1 VGEITD
7 ALRRA
12 RERGTDLAAP
22 APPGAPR
29 LADALIEEP
38 VAPAAPRAPAVE
50 ISLDRG
56 EEWPAR
62 AIVVEPRGHV
72 AEALRHL
79 ALKIRAELDRRRA
92 RSFAVTSPLR
102 GEGKSTLSC
111 DLALAFAS
119 LSRGRSV
126 ALVDFDLRR
135 PSIARDLRVR
145 PEQGIETYLR
155 GRARLEQACVTFEKP
170 ALDVYPALTPQDA
183 AHELLVL
190 PQTATLVREL
200 ERRYSVVVFDTPP
213 TLLVPDTRILL
224 GLVPAFL
231 VVARHG
237 VTRKRAL
244 SHLLDQ
250 LPRPQFLGAVLNGG
264 PEPAHSRHYGY
275 YSADPGEADEA
286 TARG

>member
-1 VGEITD
+1 MGEITD

-12 RERGTDLAAP
+12 RERGTDVEAPGLAS
-22 APPGAPR
+22 PR
-29 LADALIEEP
+29 LADA
-38 VAPAAPRAPAVE
+38 APAEPLAPPPPRAPSVE

-62 AIVVEPRGHV
+62 AIVVEPRGNV

-135 PSIARDLRVR
+135 PSIARDLRIR
-145 PEQGIETYLR
+145 PEQGIESYLA
-155 GRARLEQACVTFEKP
+155 GRARLEQACVTIEKP
-170 ALDVYPALTPQDA
+170 ALDVYPAVVPQEA

-200 ERRYSVVVFDTPP
+200 ERRYAVVVFDTPP

-224 GLVPAFL
+224 SMVPAFL

-237 VTRKRAL
+237 VTRKRAF

-250 LPRPQFLGAVLNGG
+250 LPRPQLLGAVLNGG

-275 YSADPGEADEA
+275 YSDDSEKADEA
-286 TARG
+286 LADG

>member
-12 RERGTDLAAP
+12 RERGSDLEAPGLPAPRVGEAPPAEPQAP
-22 APPGAPR
+22 AQ
-29 LADALIEEP
+29 
-38 VAPAAPRAPAVE
+38 PRAPAIE

-62 AIVVEPRGHV
+62 AIVVEPRGQV
-72 AEALRHL
+72 AEALRNL
-79 ALKIRAELDRRRA
+79 ALKIRADLDRRRA

-111 DLALAFAS
+111 DLALALAS

-135 PSIARDLRVR
+135 PSVARDLRVR
-145 PEQGIETYLR
+145 PEQGIESYLL
-155 GRARLEQACVTFEKP
+155 GRARLEQACVTIEKP
-170 ALDVYPALTPQDA
+170 ALDVYPAIAPQDA
-183 AHELLVL
+183 AHELLVR

-200 ERRYSVVVFDTPP
+200 ERRYAVVVFDTPP

-224 GLVPAFL
+224 GLVPAFI

-237 VTRKRAL
+237 ITRKRAL
-244 SHLLDQ
+244 AHLLDD
-250 LPRPQFLGAVLNGG
+250 LPRSQLLGAVLNGG
-264 PEPAHSRHYGY
+264 PPPAHSRHYGY
-275 YSADPGEADEA
+275 YSEEAEEPEEA
-286 TARG
+286 PAHG

>member
-1 VGEITD
+1 VRSPTRSAAPGSGEPTSPRPP
-7 ALRRA
+7 RRA
-12 RERGTDLAAP
+12 RRASPTRSSRSG
-22 APPGAPR
+22 
-29 LADALIEEP
+29 
-38 VAPAAPRAPAVE
+38 PRAPAVE

-79 ALKIRAELDRRRA
+79 ALKIRTELERRRA

-155 GRARLEQACVTFEKP
+155 GRARLEQTCVTFEKP
-170 ALDVYPALTPQDA
+170 ALDVYPAVTPQDA

-190 PQTATLVREL
+190 PQAATLVREL

-224 GLVPAFL
+224 GLIPAFL

-244 SHLLDQ
+244 SNLLDQ
-250 LPRPQFLGAVLNGG
+250 LPRQQFLGAVLNGG
-264 PEPAHSRHYGY
+264 PQPAHTRHYGY
-275 YSADPGEADEA
+275 YTQDDVADEA
-286 TARG
+286 SAHG

>member
-1 VGEITD
+1 MGEITD

-12 RERGTDLAAP
+12 RERGTDVEAP
-22 APPGAPR
+22 NAPPSQ
-29 LADALIEEP
+29 LADAPLLETA
-38 VAPAAPRAPAVE
+38 APAAPRAPSVE

-56 EEWPAR
+56 DEWPAR
-62 AIVVEPRGHV
+62 AIVVEPRGQV

-92 RSFAVTSPLR
+92 RSFLVTSPLR
-102 GEGKSTLSC
+102 SEGKSTLSC
-111 DLALAFAS
+111 DLALALAS

-135 PSIARDLRVR
+135 PSIARDLRIR
-145 PEQGIETYLR
+145 PEAGIESYLT
-155 GRARLEQACVTFEKP
+155 GQARLEQACVTIEKP
-170 ALDVYPALTPQDA
+170 ALDVYPCVAPHDA

-200 ERRYSVVVFDTPP
+200 ERRYAVVVFDTPP

-224 GLVPAFL
+224 GLVPAFV

-244 SHLLDQ
+244 AHLLDQ
-250 LPRPQFLGAVLNGG
+250 LPRQQLLGAVLNGG
-264 PEPAHSRHYGY
+264 PQPAHSRHYGY
-275 YSADPGEADEA
+275 YSADSEESDEA
-286 TARG
+286 AAHG

>member
-12 RERGTDLAAP
+12 RERGTDFEAP
-22 APPGAPR
+22 AGIAPR
-29 LADALIEEP
+29 EADAVPSEP
-38 VAPAAPRAPAVE
+38 AAPAAPRAPNVE

-62 AIVVEPRGHV
+62 VVVVEPRGHI

-79 ALKIRAELDRRRA
+79 ALKIRTELERRRA
-92 RSFAVTSPLR
+92 RCFAVTSPLR

-111 DLALAFAS
+111 DLALALAS
-119 LSRGRSV
+119 LARGRSV

-135 PSIARDLRVR
+135 PSVARDLRVR
-145 PEQGIETYLR
+145 PELGIESYLL
-155 GRARLEQACVTFEKP
+155 GRARLEQTCVSIEKP
-170 ALDVYPALTPQDA
+170 ALDVYPAIVPQEA
-183 AHELLVL
+183 AHELLVR

-224 GLVPAFL
+224 ALVPAFV

-237 VTRKRAL
+237 ITRKRAL
-244 SHLLDQ
+244 AHLLDQ
-250 LPRPQFLGAVLNGG
+250 LPRQQLLGAVLNGG
-264 PEPAHSRHYGY
+264 PQPSHSRHYGY
-275 YSADPGEADEA
+275 YADDAEKDDEA
-286 TARG
+286 SDHG

>member
-12 RERGTDLAAP
+12 REGGTDLEARLPP
-22 APPGAPR
+22 AR
-29 LADALIEEP
+29 LADAAPEAPLAPPEP
-38 VAPAAPRAPAVE
+38 SERAANVE

-62 AIVVEPRGHV
+62 AIVVEPRGQV

-119 LSRGRSV
+119 LSRGRAV

-135 PSIARDLRVR
+135 PSVARDLRIR
-145 PEQGIETYLR
+145 PEKGIESYLL
-155 GRARLEQACVTFEKP
+155 GQARLEQTCVPIEKP
-170 ALDVYPALTPQDA
+170 ALDVYPATTPQEA
-183 AHELLVL
+183 AHELLVR
-190 PQTATLVREL
+190 PQAATLVREL

-244 SHLLDQ
+244 AHLLDE
-250 LPRPQFLGAVLNGG
+250 LPRPQLLGAVLNGG
-264 PEPAHSRHYGY
+264 PQPTHSRHYGY
-275 YSADPGEADEA
+275 YSEDPEKDDEVG
-286 TARG
+286 TDG